1 MISYGMN
8 RENGSVSV
16 VLAIVLGLL
25 FVTSSIFGIWAFAG
39 RQDYKNNVDAKIE
52 DASAVAVQQ
61 AETAKDSEFIEKEK
75 SPLRSYSGPA
85 TYGSLKFDY
94 PKTWSMY
101 VEEAG
106 SGTVL
111 DLYAFPIVVPGPIV
125 ATQKYALRVEISSQ
139 SYDKEVKTFD
149 QQVKTGKVKTSAYR
163 PENVQ
168 NVLGIRIDGEI
179 ETGVNGSMIL
189 LPIRDKTIKIFTQI
203 PEFVGDFDKI
213 ILPSINF
220 VP

>member
-1 MISYGMN
+1 MN

-16 VLAIVLGLL
+16 ILAVVLGLL

-61 AETAKDSEFIEKEK
+61 AETAKDAEFTEKEK
-75 SPLRSYSGPA
+75 SPVRTYSGPA
-85 TYGSLKFDY
+85 TYGSLTFDY
-94 PKTWSMY
+94 PKTWSLY

-111 DLYAFPIVVPGPIV
+111 DLFAFPLIVPGPTGG
-125 ATQKYALRVEISSQ
+125 TQKYALRTEISSQ
-139 SYDKEVKTFD
+139 SYDKEVKQLD

-163 PENVQ
+163 PEKVPTA
-168 NVLGIRIDGEI
+168 LGIRVDGEI
-179 ETGVNGSMIL
+179 ETGVSGSMIL
-189 LPIRDKTIKIFTQI
+189 LPLRDKTIKIFTQI

-213 ILPSINF
+213 ISPSISF
-220 VP
+220 IP